1 MKKTKQSGITLIALV
16 ITIVVLIILAGVSIN
31 LVLGENGLI
40 SNAKEAKNKM
50 EASQIE
56 EERSSVRLSEEINE
70 IATNNI
76 TEQVTDKN
84 PGKLEGEG
92 TIENPYVINSIEDL
106 IYFSYDVARG
116 NMYTDKNVMLGT
128 DLDFSSTKSY
138 VDAFRTDYEEYGYKG
153 ELIELL
159 KDKQG
164 FTSIGVLYENK
175 EKCSFYGVFNG
186 NGHVI
191 KNLYIKSISD
201 NEVRVGLF
209 ANNYG
214 TIENINIVDANI
226 NVNVNGNSGTG
237 IVGIVSGYNYGKIN
251 KCLRSGKLNVN
262 ATDSMNTRAGGISR
276 LQ

>member
-1 MKKTKQSGITLIALV
+1 
-16 ITIVVLIILAGVSIN
+16 
-31 LVLGENGLI
+31 
-40 SNAKEAKNKM
+40 
-50 EASQIE
+50 
-56 EERSSVRLSEEINE
+56 
-70 IATNNI
+70 
-76 TEQVTDKN
+76 
-84 PGKLEGEG
+84 
-92 TIENPYVINSIEDL
+92 
-106 IYFSYDVARG
+106 
-116 NMYTDKNVMLGT
+116 MYTDKNVMLGT

-251 KCLRSGKLNVN
+251 KCLSSGKLNVN